1 MLEKTPTKVTDVN
14 TTSSYY
20 DRSHLHSEEIWQ
32 NIIEKV
38 WKLNVSAEGISNA
51 SKIMIK
57 VSEGLEFIYLEALKR
72 NAVPPD
78 FKYPAI
84 NAVDS
89 YKQSVFIAYDPSFNS
104 FIVNLETLALYST
117 IPQDID
123 ISATDNDGEIR
134 FIGFLVDYCYLGGV
148 EEMTHAIESQRDE
161 ISTTVLPSDSSTELD
176 YDSQDHEFRAIK
188 WQLFAARRVHMPLQ
202 TIRALRSRFNRVKK
216 YRNSS
221 SL

>member
-1 MLEKTPTKVTDVN
+1 MVEKTPTKVTDVN

-89 YKQSVFIAYDPSFNS
+89 YKQSVFIA
-104 FIVNLETLALYST
+104 
-117 IPQDID
+117 
-123 ISATDNDGEIR
+123 
-134 FIGFLVDYCYLGGV
+134 
-148 EEMTHAIESQRDE
+148 
-161 ISTTVLPSDSSTELD
+161 
-176 YDSQDHEFRAIK
+176 
-188 WQLFAARRVHMPLQ
+188 
-202 TIRALRSRFNRVKK
+202 
-216 YRNSS
+216 
-221 SL
+221 